1 MRRRG
6 RCLERKFF
14 MHITDILVH
23 KVNLP
28 LVTGYRWASGVYLGA
43 TKGIVE
49 VHTDEGIVGW
59 GEVSTVEQADIVT
72 QEFAPRLIGV
82 DPSNIDDCCR
92 RCLPEI
98 RTLLNTHDLGLVKAF
113 GGLELALWDIKG
125 KALNLPVYSL
135 LGGPVR
141 REIEFSEYFALL
153 IPSET
158 HTGVSTPL
166 EVARYC
172 ANMRE
177 MHGSKIFEGKVGVLD
192 LDTEIDMVKEVR
204 AAIGPDA
211 TLRLDANNSWPLNT
225 ARKALTK
232 LEPFDIANI
241 EDPAPTFQ
249 DMAKLRQ
256 HSAIPFSSHL
266 PDLRLAVEL
275 GIPDTFVLNVMTLG
289 GLRETMKFIS
299 ACEVMGVGF
308 WFYSGETAVGTAAY
322 MQLAAAIPYLSQ
334 PGQSL
339 FRWYADDV
347 GTKLI
352 QPQANVIP
360 IPDTPG
366 LGVKV
371 DPDALARC
379 KQRYERDGVISQL
392 GVPGETHYRQ
402 FLQQ

>member
-1 MRRRG
+1 MQ
-6 RCLERKFF
+6 
-14 MHITDILVH
+14 ITDILVH

-28 LVTGYRWASGVYLGA
+28 LVTGYRWASGVYFGA

-49 VHTDEGIVGW
+49 VRTDEGIVGW
-59 GEVSTVEQADIVT
+59 GEVATVEQADIVT
-72 QEFAPRLIGV
+72 DEFAPRLRGV

-98 RTLLNTHDLGLVKAF
+98 RTLLNTHDAGLVKAF

-125 KALNLPVYSL
+125 KASNLPVYSL
-135 LGGPVR
+135 FGGPVR
-141 REIEFSEYFALL
+141 GEIGFSEYFALRV
-153 IPSET
+153 PSATEP
-158 HTGVSTPL
+158 GESTPL

-172 ANMRE
+172 ARMRE
-177 MHGSKIFEGKVGVLD
+177 QHGSIVFEGKMGVLD
-192 LDTEIDMVKEVR
+192 LDTEIEMVKEVR

-225 ARKALTK
+225 ARKALAR
-232 LEPFDIANI
+232 LERYDIANI
-241 EDPAPTFQ
+241 EDPTLTFH

-266 PDLRLAVEL
+266 PNLQLAVEL
-275 GIPDTFVLNVMTLG
+275 GVPDTFVLNVMTLG

-299 ACEVMGVGF
+299 ACELMGIGF

-339 FRWYADDV
+339 LRWYADDV
-347 GTKLI
+347 VAELI
-352 QPQANVIP
+352 QPHANAVP
-360 IPDTPG
+360 IPNGPG
-366 LGVKV
+366 LGLTV
-371 DPDALARC
+371 DPEALKRC
-379 KQRYERDGVISQL
+379 EERYQRDGVISQL
-392 GVPGETHYRQ
+392 GVPGEAHYRQ

>member
-1 MRRRG
+1 M
-6 RCLERKFF
+6 K
-14 MHITDILVH
+14 ITDILVH

-28 LVTGYRWASGVYLGA
+28 LVTPYRWASGVYLGA
-43 TKGIVE
+43 TKAIVE
-49 VHTDEGIVGW
+49 VRTDAGIVGW
-59 GEVSTVEQADIVT
+59 GEVPTVEQADIVS

-82 DPSNIDDCCR
+82 DPSNIDDCGR

-98 RTLLNTHDLGLVKAF
+98 RTLLNTHDSGLVKAF

-141 REIEFSEYFALL
+141 QEIGFSEYFALL
-153 IPSET
+153 LPSET
-158 HTGVSTPL
+158 HAGVSTPL

-172 ANMRE
+172 AAMRE
-177 MHGSKIFEGKVGVLD
+177 KHGSKIFEGKVGVLD
-192 LDTEIDMVKEVR
+192 LDTEVEMVKEVR
-204 AAIGPDA
+204 AAIGRDA

-225 ARKALTK
+225 ARKALAK
-232 LEPFDIANI
+232 LEPYDIANI
-241 EDPAPTFQ
+241 EDPAPTFH

-275 GIPDTFVLNVMTLG
+275 GVPDTFVLNVMTLG

-347 GTKLI
+347 VAELI
-352 QPQANVIP
+352 QSQSNAVP
-360 IPDTPG
+360 IPDAPG
-366 LGVKV
+366 LGVMV
-371 DPDALARC
+371 DPEALARC
-379 KQRYERDGVISQL
+379 KERYERDGVISQL
-392 GVPGETHYRQ
+392 GEPGETHYRQ

>member
-1 MRRRG
+1 
-6 RCLERKFF
+6 
-14 MHITDILVH
+14 MHITEIRVH
-23 KVNLP
+23 KVNIP

-43 TKGIVE
+43 TKGVVE
-49 VHTDEGIVGW
+49 VQTDAGIVGW
-59 GEVSTVEQADIVT
+59 GEVATVEQADLVAN
-72 QEFAPRLIGV
+72 EFAPRLKGV

-98 RTLLNTHDLGLVKAF
+98 RTLLNTHDAGLVKAF

-125 KALNLPVYSL
+125 KALKVPVYSL

-141 REIEFSEYFALL
+141 REIGFSEYFALRL
-153 IPSET
+153 PGPAEP
-158 HTGVSTPL
+158 GESTPL

-172 ANMRE
+172 ARMRE
-177 MHGSKIFEGKVGVLD
+177 QYGSMLFEGKMGVLD
-192 LDTEIDMVKEVR
+192 LDAEIEMIREVR

-211 TLRLDANNSWPLNT
+211 TLRLDANNAWPLNT
-225 ARKALTK
+225 ARRALAR

-241 EDPAPTFQ
+241 EDPAPTFY

-256 HSAIPFSSHL
+256 HSKIPFSSHL
-266 PDLRLAVEL
+266 PDLRLAVKL
-275 GIPDTFVLNVMTLG
+275 GVPDTFVLNVMTLG

-322 MQLAAAIPYLSQ
+322 MQLAASIPYLSQ

-347 GTKLI
+347 SAELV
-352 QPQANVIP
+352 QPHANVVP
-360 IPDTPG
+360 IPDAPG
-366 LGVKV
+366 LGVTV
-371 DPDALARC
+371 DPQALERC
-379 KQRYERDGVISQL
+379 RQRYEREGVISQL
-392 GVPGETHYRQ
+392 GVPGELHYRQ
-402 FLQQ
+402 FTQQ

>member
-1 MRRRG
+1 MQ
-6 RCLERKFF
+6 
-14 MHITDILVH
+14 ITNILVH

-49 VHTDEGIVGW
+49 VHTDDGIVGW
-59 GEVSTVEQADIVT
+59 GEVATVEQADIVT
-72 QEFAPRLIGV
+72 HEFASRLLGI
-82 DPSNIDDCCR
+82 DPSNIDDCSR

-98 RTLLNTHDLGLVKAF
+98 RTLLNTHDSGLVKAF

-125 KALNLPVYSL
+125 KALKCPIYSL

-141 REIEFSEYFALL
+141 REIGFSEYFALRL
-153 IPSET
+153 SNANEPGE
-158 HTGVSTPL
+158 STPL

-172 ANMRE
+172 ARMRE
-177 MHGSKIFEGKVGVLD
+177 QHGSMVFEGKMGVLD
-192 LDTEIDMVKEVR
+192 LDSEIEMVKEVR
-204 AAIGPDA
+204 AAIGSDA

-225 ARKALTK
+225 ARRALSR

-275 GIPDTFVLNVMTLG
+275 GVPDTFVLNVITLG

-299 ACEVMGVGF
+299 ACELMGVGF
-308 WFYSGETAVGTAAY
+308 WFYSGESAVGTAAY

-347 GTKLI
+347 SAELI
-352 QPQANVIP
+352 QPHANTVP
-360 IPDTPG
+360 IPDAPG
-366 LGVKV
+366 LGVTV
-371 DPDALARC
+371 DLEALARC
-379 KQRYERDGVISQL
+379 QQRYERDGVISQL
-392 GVPGETHYRQ
+392 GIPGESHYRP

>member
-1 MRRRG
+1 M
-6 RCLERKFF
+6 K
-14 MHITDILVH
+14 ITNILVH

-28 LVTGYRWASGVYLGA
+28 LVTAYRWASGVYLGA
-43 TKGIVE
+43 TKGILE
-49 VHTDEGIVGW
+49 VQTDDGIIGW
-59 GEVSTVEQADIVT
+59 GETPTVEQADIVAHD
-72 QEFAPRLIGV
+72 FAPRLIGV
-82 DPSNIDDCCR
+82 DPSNIDDCAR

-98 RTLLNTHDLGLVKAF
+98 RTLLNTHDSALVKAF

-125 KALNLPVYSL
+125 KALRLPVYSL

-141 REIEFSEYFALL
+141 QEIGFSEYFALL
-153 IPSET
+153 LPGPN
-158 HTGVSTPL
+158 HPGASTPL

-172 ANMRE
+172 ARMRE
-177 MHGSKIFEGKVGVLD
+177 QHGSTIFEGKVGVLD
-192 LDTEIDMVKEVR
+192 LDTEIEMIKEVR

-225 ARKALTK
+225 ARKALK
-232 LEPFDIANI
+232 RLEPFEIANI
-241 EDPAPTFQ
+241 EDPAPTFYE
-249 DMAKLRQ
+249 MAKLRQ

-275 GIPDTFVLNVMTLG
+275 GVPDTFVLNVVTLG

-322 MQLAAAIPYLSQ
+322 MQLTAAIPYLSQ

-347 GTKLI
+347 GPELI
-352 QPQANVIP
+352 QPHANLVP
-360 IPDTPG
+360 IPDGPG
-366 LGVKV
+366 LGITI
-371 DPDALARC
+371 DPQALLRC
-379 KQRYERDGVISQL
+379 KERYEQDGVISQL
-392 GVPGETHYRQ
+392 GVPGEMHYRQ

>member
-1 MRRRG
+1 
-6 RCLERKFF
+6 
-14 MHITDILVH
+14 MHITDILVY

-59 GEVSTVEQADIVT
+59 GEVPTVEQADIVA

-98 RTLLNTHDLGLVKAF
+98 RTLLNTHDSGLVKAF

-141 REIEFSEYFALL
+141 QEIGFSEYFALL
-153 IPSET
+153 IPSEN
-158 HTGVSTPL
+158 HPGISTPL

-172 ANMRE
+172 AQMRE
-177 MHGSKIFEGKVGVLD
+177 KHGSKIFEGKVGVLD
-192 LDTEIDMVKEVR
+192 LDTEIEMVKEVR

-211 TLRLDANNSWPLNT
+211 ILRLDANNSWPLNT
-225 ARKALTK
+225 ARKALAK
-232 LEPFDIANI
+232 LEPYDIANI
-241 EDPAPTFQ
+241 EDPAPTFH

-266 PDLRLAVEL
+266 PDLRMAVEL
-275 GIPDTFVLNVMTLG
+275 GVPDTFVLNVMTLG
-289 GLRETMKFIS
+289 GLRETIKFIS

-322 MQLAAAIPYLSQ
+322 MQLAAAMPYLSQ

-347 GTKLI
+347 VAALI
-352 QPQANVIP
+352 QPLENTVP
-360 IPDTPG
+360 IPDAPG
-366 LGVKV
+366 LGVTV
-371 DPDALARC
+371 DPEALARC
-379 KQRYERDGVISQL
+379 KARYERDGVISQL
-392 GVPGETHYRQ
+392 GMPGETHYRQ

>member
-1 MRRRG
+1 M
-6 RCLERKFF
+6 K
-14 MHITDILVH
+14 ITDILIH
-23 KVNLP
+23 KVNLR

-49 VHTDEGIVGW
+49 VHTDDGIVGW
-59 GEVSTVEQADIVT
+59 GEIATVDQADIVAH
-72 QEFAPRLIGV
+72 EFAPRLIGV

-98 RTLLNTHDLGLVKAF
+98 RTLLNTHDSGLVKAF

-141 REIEFSEYFALL
+141 REIGFSEYFALL
-153 IPSET
+153 IPSES
-158 HTGVSTPL
+158 HPGVSTPL

-172 ANMRE
+172 ARMRE
-177 MHGSKIFEGKVGVLD
+177 THGSKIFEGKVGVLD

-225 ARKALTK
+225 ARKALAK
-232 LEPFDIANI
+232 LEQYDIANI
-241 EDPAPTFQ
+241 EDPAPTFY

-275 GIPDTFVLNVMTLG
+275 GVPDTFVLNVMTLG
-289 GLRETMKFIS
+289 GLRATMKFIS

-347 GTKLI
+347 VAELI
-352 QPQANVIP
+352 QPHANAVP

-366 LGVKV
+366 LGVTV
-371 DPDALARC
+371 DAQAMARC
-379 KQRYERDGVISQL
+379 KARYEQEGVISQL
-392 GVPGETHYRQ
+392 GEPGETHYRQ
-402 FLQQ
+402 FLPQ

>member
-1 MRRRG
+1 MQ
-6 RCLERKFF
+6 
-14 MHITDILVH
+14 ITDILVH

-49 VHTDEGIVGW
+49 VRTDDGIVGW
-59 GEVSTVEQADIVT
+59 GEVATVEQTDIVVH
-72 QEFAPRLIGV
+72 EFAPRLKGA

-98 RTLLNTHDLGLVKAF
+98 RTLLNTHDAGLVKAF

-125 KALNLPVYSL
+125 KALKLPVYSL
-135 LGGPVR
+135 FGGPVR
-141 REIEFSEYFALL
+141 HEIGFSEYFALRM
-153 IPSET
+153 PSATEP
-158 HTGVSTPL
+158 GESTPL

-172 ANMRE
+172 AGMRE
-177 MHGSKIFEGKVGVLD
+177 QHGSVIFEGKVGVLD
-192 LDTEIDMVKEVR
+192 LDTEIEMVKEVR

-225 ARKALTK
+225 ARRALVR

-241 EDPAPTFQ
+241 EDPAPTFH

-275 GIPDTFVLNVMTLG
+275 GVPDTFVLNVMTLG

-299 ACEVMGVGF
+299 ACEMMGVGF
-308 WFYSGETAVGTAAY
+308 WFYSGESAVGTAAY
-322 MQLAAAIPYLSQ
+322 MQLAASIPYLSQ

-347 GTKLI
+347 AAELI
-352 QPQANVIP
+352 QPRANAVP
-360 IPDTPG
+360 IPNTPG
-366 LGVKV
+366 LGVTV
-371 DPDALARC
+371 DPQALERC

-392 GVPGETHYRQ
+392 GVPGEKHYRH
-402 FLQQ
+402 FQQQ

>member
-1 MRRRG
+1 
-6 RCLERKFF
+6 
-14 MHITDILVH
+14 MHITEIRVH
-23 KVNLP
+23 KVNIP
-28 LVTGYRWASGVYLGA
+28 LVTGYRWASGLYLGA
-43 TKGIVE
+43 TKGVVE
-49 VHTDEGIVGW
+49 VQTDAGIVGW
-59 GEVSTVEQADIVT
+59 GEVATVEQADLVAN
-72 QEFAPRLIGV
+72 EFAPRLKGV

-98 RTLLNTHDLGLVKAF
+98 RTLLNTHDAGLVKAF

-125 KALNLPVYSL
+125 KALNVAVYCL
-135 LGGPVR
+135 FGGPVR
-141 REIEFSEYFALL
+141 REIGFSEYFALRL
-153 IPSET
+153 PGAEEA
-158 HTGVSTPL
+158 GESTPL

-172 ANMRE
+172 ARMRE
-177 MHGSKIFEGKVGVLD
+177 QHGSTVFEGKMGVLD
-192 LDTEIDMVKEVR
+192 LDTEMEMVKEVR

-225 ARKALTK
+225 ARKALAR

-241 EDPAPTFQ
+241 EDPAPTFYE
-249 DMAKLRQ
+249 MAKLRQ

-275 GIPDTFVLNVMTLG
+275 GVPDTFVLNVMSLG

-322 MQLAAAIPYLSQ
+322 MQLAASIPYLSQ

-347 GTKLI
+347 SADLV
-352 QPQANVIP
+352 QPQANVVP
-360 IPDTPG
+360 IPDAPG
-366 LGVKV
+366 LGVTV
-371 DPDALARC
+371 DPQALERC
-379 KQRYERDGVISQL
+379 KQRYEREGVISQL
-392 GVPGETHYRQ
+392 GVPGEMHYRQ
-402 FLQQ
+402 FPQQ

>member
-1 MRRRG
+1 M
-6 RCLERKFF
+6 K
-14 MHITDILVH
+14 ITEILVH

-28 LVTGYRWASGVYLGA
+28 LVAGYRWASGVYLGA
-43 TKGIVE
+43 SKGIVE
-49 VHTDEGIVGW
+49 VHTDDGIVGW
-59 GEVSTVEQADIVT
+59 GEVATVEQADIVAHD
-72 QEFAPRLIGV
+72 FAPRLIGV

-98 RTLLNTHDLGLVKAF
+98 RTLLNTHDAGLVKAF

-125 KALNLPVYSL
+125 KALGLPIYSL

-141 REIEFSEYFALL
+141 REIGFSEYFALRL
-153 IPSET
+153 PGESEP
-158 HTGVSTPL
+158 GESTPL

-172 ANMRE
+172 ARMRQTY
-177 MHGSKIFEGKVGVLD
+177 GSMIFEGKVGVLD
-192 LDTEIDMVKEVR
+192 LDTEIEMVKEVR

-225 ARKALTK
+225 ARKALAL

-241 EDPAPTFQ
+241 EDPALTFH

-266 PDLRLAVEL
+266 RDLRLAVEL
-275 GIPDTFVLNVMTLG
+275 GVPDTFVLSVMTLG

-299 ACEVMGVGF
+299 ACELMGVGF
-308 WFYSGETAVGTAAY
+308 WFYSGESAVGTAAY

-339 FRWYADDV
+339 LRWYADDV
-347 GTKLI
+347 VAELI
-352 QPQANVIP
+352 QPNANTVP
-360 IPDTPG
+360 IPDGPG
-366 LGVKV
+366 LGVTV
-371 DPDALARC
+371 DPQALARC
-379 KQRYERDGVISQL
+379 KEQYERDGVISQL
-392 GVPGETHYRQ
+392 GVPGEMHYRQ

>member
-1 MRRRG
+1 
-6 RCLERKFF
+6 
-14 MHITDILVH
+14 MHITEIRVH
-23 KVNLP
+23 KVNIP

-49 VHTDEGIVGW
+49 VQTDAGIVGW
-59 GEVSTVEQADIVT
+59 GEVATVEQADLVAN
-72 QEFAPRLIGV
+72 EFAPRLKGV

-98 RTLLNTHDLGLVKAF
+98 RTLLNTHDAGLVKAF

-125 KALNLPVYSL
+125 KALKVPVYSL

-141 REIEFSEYFALL
+141 REIGFSEYFALRL
-153 IPSET
+153 PSAEEP
-158 HTGVSTPL
+158 GESTPL

-172 ANMRE
+172 ARMRE
-177 MHGSKIFEGKVGVLD
+177 QYGSMLFEGKMGVLD
-192 LDTEIDMVKEVR
+192 LDTEIEMIREVR

-211 TLRLDANNSWPLNT
+211 TLRLDANNAWPLNT
-225 ARKALTK
+225 ARRALAR

-241 EDPAPTFQ
+241 EDPAPTFY

-266 PDLRLAVEL
+266 PDLRLAVKL
-275 GIPDTFVLNVMTLG
+275 GVPDTFVLNVMTLG

-322 MQLAAAIPYLSQ
+322 MQLAASIPYLTQ

-347 GTKLI
+347 SAELV
-352 QPQANVIP
+352 QPHANVVP
-360 IPDTPG
+360 IPDAPG
-366 LGVKV
+366 LGVTV
-371 DPDALARC
+371 DPQALERC
-379 KQRYERDGVISQL
+379 KLRYEREGVISQL
-392 GVPGETHYRQ
+392 GVPGELHYRQ
-402 FLQQ
+402 FTQQ

>member
-1 MRRRG
+1 MQ
-6 RCLERKFF
+6 
-14 MHITDILVH
+14 ITDILVH

-49 VHTDEGIVGW
+49 VRTNEGIIGW
-59 GEVSTVEQADIVT
+59 GEVATVEQADIVVN
-72 QEFAPRLIGV
+72 EFAPRLRGV
-82 DPSNIDDCCR
+82 DPSNIDDCSR

-98 RTLLNTHDLGLVKAF
+98 RTLLNTHDSGLVKAF

-125 KALNLPVYSL
+125 KALDVPVYSL

-141 REIEFSEYFALL
+141 REIGFSEYFALRL
-153 IPSET
+153 PSATEP
-158 HTGVSTPL
+158 GDSTPL

-172 ANMRE
+172 ARMRE
-177 MHGSKIFEGKVGVLD
+177 QYGSTIFEGKVGVLD
-192 LDTEIDMVKEVR
+192 LDTEIEMVKEVR

-211 TLRLDANNSWPLNT
+211 VLRLDANNSWPLNM
-225 ARKALTK
+225 ARKALAR

-241 EDPAPTFQ
+241 EDPTLTFQ

-266 PDLRLAVEL
+266 PDLRRAVEL
-275 GIPDTFVLNVMTLG
+275 GVPDTFVLNVMTLG

-299 ACEVMGVGF
+299 ACELMGVGF
-308 WFYSGETAVGTAAY
+308 WFYSGETAVGTTAY

-347 GTKLI
+347 VAELI
-352 QPQANVIP
+352 QPHANAVP
-360 IPDTPG
+360 IPDAPG
-366 LGVKV
+366 LGVAV
-371 DPDALARC
+371 DPEALRRC
-379 KQRYERDGVISQL
+379 KDRYERDGVISQL
-392 GVPGETHYRQ
+392 GVPGEPYYRQ

>member
-1 MRRRG
+1 MQ
-6 RCLERKFF
+6 
-14 MHITDILVH
+14 ITDILVH
-23 KVNLP
+23 KVNVP

-49 VHTDEGIVGW
+49 VRTDEGIVGW
-59 GEVSTVEQADIVT
+59 GEVATVEQADIV
-72 QEFAPRLIGV
+72 ERDFMPRLRGV

-98 RTLLNTHDLGLVKAF
+98 RTLLNTHDAGLVKAF

-125 KALNLPVYSL
+125 KILNLPIYSL
-135 LGGPVR
+135 FGGPVR
-141 REIEFSEYFALL
+141 HEIGFSEYFALRL
-153 IPSET
+153 PSDIES
-158 HTGVSTPL
+158 GESTPV

-172 ANMRE
+172 ARMRE
-177 MHGSKIFEGKVGVLD
+177 QHGSTIFEGKVGVLD
-192 LDTEIDMVKEVR
+192 LDTEIGMVKEVR

-225 ARKALTK
+225 ARRALAR

-241 EDPAPTFQ
+241 EDPATTFY

-266 PDLRLAVEL
+266 PDLRLAMEL
-275 GIPDTFVLNVMTLG
+275 GVPDTFVLNVMTLG
-289 GLRETMKFIS
+289 GLRETMKFIA
-299 ACEVMGVGF
+299 ACEIMGVGF

-322 MQLAAAIPYLSQ
+322 MQLAASIPYLSQ

-347 GTKLI
+347 SAERI
-352 QPQANVIP
+352 QPQANSVP
-360 IPDTPG
+360 IPDDPG
-366 LGVKV
+366 LGVSI
-371 DPDALARC
+371 DPKALKRC
-379 KQRYERDGVISQL
+379 KERYERDGVISQL
-392 GVPGETHYRQ
+392 GVPGEDHYRQ

>member
-1 MRRRG
+1 M
-6 RCLERKFF
+6 K
-14 MHITDILVH
+14 ITDILVH

-43 TKGIVE
+43 TKGLVE
-49 VHTDEGIVGW
+49 VHTDDGIVGW
-59 GEVSTVEQADIVT
+59 GEVPTVEQADLVA

-82 DPSNIDDCCR
+82 DPANIDDCCR

-98 RTLLNTHDLGLVKAF
+98 RTLLNTHDSGLVKAF

-141 REIEFSEYFALL
+141 REIGFSEYFALL

-158 HTGVSTPL
+158 HPGVSTPL

-172 ANMRE
+172 ATMRE
-177 MHGSKIFEGKVGVLD
+177 THGSKIFEGKVGVLD
-192 LDTEIDMVKEVR
+192 LDTEIEMVKEVR

-225 ARKALTK
+225 ARKALAK
-232 LEPFDIANI
+232 LEPYDIANI
-241 EDPAPTFQ
+241 EDPAPTFHE
-249 DMAKLRQ
+249 MAKLRQ

-275 GIPDTFVLNVMTLG
+275 GVPDTFVLNVMTLG

-347 GTKLI
+347 VAERI
-352 QPQANVIP
+352 QPHANVVS
-360 IPDTPG
+360 IPDRPG
-366 LGVKV
+366 LGVSV
-371 DPDALARC
+371 DPEALARC

-392 GVPGETHYRQ
+392 GVPGETHYRP

>member
-1 MRRRG
+1 MQ
-6 RCLERKFF
+6 
-14 MHITDILVH
+14 ITDILVH

-49 VHTDEGIVGW
+49 VRTDAGIVGW
-59 GEVSTVEQADIVT
+59 GETPTADQADIVA
-72 QEFAPRLIGV
+72 QEFAPLLRGV
-82 DPSNIDDCCR
+82 DASNIDDCYR
-92 RCLPEI
+92 RCIPEI
-98 RTLLNTHDLGLVKAF
+98 RTLLNTHDAGLVKAF

-125 KALNLPVYSL
+125 KTLNLPIYSL

-141 REIEFSEYFALL
+141 REIGFSEYFALL
-153 IPSET
+153 LPNAT
-158 HTGVSTPL
+158 DPGASTPL

-172 ANMRE
+172 ARMRE
-177 MHGSKIFEGKVGVLD
+177 THGSLIFEGKVGVLD
-192 LDTEIDMVKEVR
+192 LETEIEMVKEVR
-204 AAIGPDA
+204 AAIGSDA

-225 ARKALTK
+225 ARKALAR
-232 LEPFDIANI
+232 LELFDIANI
-241 EDPAPTFQ
+241 EDPAPTFH

-275 GIPDTFVLNVMTLG
+275 GVPDTFVLNVMTLG

-347 GTKLI
+347 VSELI
-352 QPQANVIP
+352 QPHANTVP
-360 IPDTPG
+360 IPDGPG
-366 LGVKV
+366 LGVAP
-371 DPDALARC
+371 DPEALARC
-379 KQRYERDGVISQL
+379 KERYERDGVISQL
-392 GVPGETHYRQ
+392 GVPGELHYRQ

>member
-1 MRRRG
+1 MQ
-6 RCLERKFF
+6 
-14 MHITDILVH
+14 ITEILVH

-43 TKGIVE
+43 TKGLVE
-49 VHTDEGIVGW
+49 VRTDEGLIGW
-59 GEVSTVEQADIVT
+59 GEVPTVEQADIVAHD
-72 QEFAPRLIGV
+72 FAPRLIGA
-82 DPSNIDDCCR
+82 DPANIDDCAR

-98 RTLLNTHDLGLVKAF
+98 RTLLNTHDSGLVKAF

-135 LGGPVR
+135 LGGPIR
-141 REIEFSEYFALL
+141 REIGFSEYFALL
-153 IPSET
+153 IPNAN
-158 HTGVSTPL
+158 HAGASTPL

-172 ANMRE
+172 AQMRE
-177 MHGSKIFEGKVGVLD
+177 EHGSTIFEGKVGVLD
-192 LDTEIDMVKEVR
+192 LNTEIEMVREVR

-225 ARKALTK
+225 ARKALAK
-232 LEPFDIANI
+232 LEPYDIANI
-241 EDPAPTFQ
+241 EDPAPTFHE
-249 DMAKLRQ
+249 MAKLRQ

-266 PDLRLAVEL
+266 PNLRLAVEL
-275 GIPDTFVLNVMTLG
+275 GVPDTFVLNVMTLG

-322 MQLAAAIPYLSQ
+322 MQLAASIAYLSQ

-347 GTKLI
+347 CAELI
-352 QPQANVIP
+352 QPHANAVP
-360 IPDTPG
+360 IPDAPG
-366 LGVKV
+366 LGMIV
-371 DPDALARC
+371 DLQALARC
-379 KQRYERDGVISQL
+379 KKRFEQEGVISQL
-392 GVPGETHYRQ
+392 GVPGQTHYRQ
-402 FLQQ
+402 FLGQ

>member
-1 MRRRG
+1 MQ
-6 RCLERKFF
+6 
-14 MHITDILVH
+14 ITDILVH

-28 LVTGYRWASGVYLGA
+28 LVTGYRWASGVYFGA

-49 VHTDEGIVGW
+49 VRTDEGIIGW
-59 GEVSTVEQADIVT
+59 GEVATVEQAEIVA
-72 QEFAPRLIGV
+72 QEYAPRLRGV

-98 RTLLNTHDLGLVKAF
+98 RTLLNTHDAGLVKAF

-125 KALNLPVYSL
+125 KALDQPIYSL

-141 REIEFSEYFALL
+141 REIGFSEYFALRL
-153 IPSET
+153 PSET
-158 HTGVSTPL
+158 ESGESTPL

-172 ANMRE
+172 ARMRE
-177 MHGSKIFEGKVGVLD
+177 QHGSTIFEGKVGVLD
-192 LDTEIDMVKEVR
+192 LDTEIEMVKEVR

-211 TLRLDANNSWPLNT
+211 TLRLDANNSWPINT
-225 ARKALTK
+225 ARKALFR

-241 EDPAPTFQ
+241 EDPAPTFY
-249 DMAKLRQ
+249 DMAKLRL

-266 PDLRLAVEL
+266 PDLRLATEL
-275 GIPDTFVLNVMTLG
+275 GVPDTFVLNVMTLG

-347 GTKLI
+347 SAEQI
-352 QPQANVIP
+352 QPHANAVP
-360 IPDTPG
+360 IPDEPG
-366 LGVKV
+366 LGFSI
-371 DPDALARC
+371 DPKALKRC
-379 KQRYERDGVISQL
+379 KERYERYGVISQL
-392 GVPGETHYRQ
+392 GVPGEVHYRQ